1 MIKDYL
7 DFQNFV
13 GNSHVRLAPPATQ
26 ILFYAVYWC
35 SILLLV
41 GHYDFLQSSIG
52 KFFTYPP
59 RFLKRGQDK
68 FRGTFQ
74 KYYLFC
80 PFFFCLLAIS
90 LLLEVAGNTNAYV

>member
-35 SILLLV
+35 SIITRRTLWFSTIIYWQVLHL
-41 GHYDFLQSSIG
+41 
-52 KFFTYPP
+52 PA
-59 RFLKRGQDK
+59 
-68 FRGTFQ
+68 
-74 KYYLFC
+74 
-80 PFFFCLLAIS
+80 PFSEERAR
-90 LLLEVAGNTNAYV
+90 